1 MVEFLLGLVDPW
13 LYIVVFVLAFAE
25 GGALLGLFIPG
36 ESAMLLAGWLVSQ
49 GRASLGGII
58 AVAAAGSVLGDS
70 VGYWTGW
77 RFGARLRNSG
87 LGRRIA
93 EERWGKAERFMLERG
108 KAAVAIG
115 RFVSI
120 FRTLVPP
127 LAGSSGMAYRDFV
140 VYNSPAAALWATALV
155 LLGAFAGDRWDSVAH
170 WTGRAGKTAL
180 ALVLA
185 GFVVTVVVRQ
195 LRKRRMLATPALRAR
210 RDSNPRPSD

>member
-49 GRASLGGII
+49 GRASLGGI
-58 AVAAAGSVLGDS
+58 VAAAAVGSMLGDS

-77 RFGARLRNSG
+77 RFGARLRSTR
-87 LGRRIA
+87 LGSRIG
-93 EERWGKAERFMLERG
+93 EERWTKAELFMRDRG

-120 FRTLVPP
+120 FRTLMPP
-127 LAGSSGMAYRDFV
+127 LAGSSGMAYRDFL
-140 VYNSPAAALWATALV
+140 VYNGPAAALWATAFV
-155 LLGAFAGDRWDSVAH
+155 LLGAFAGDRWDAVAH
-170 WTGRAGKTAL
+170 WTGRAGKA
-180 ALVLA
+180 ALVLALA
-185 GFVVTVVVRQ
+185 GFVVTLVVRR
-195 LRKRRMLATPALRAR
+195 LRK
-210 RDSNPRPSD
+210 PRVPVSEVVRVPEP